1 MWLIFWRALRDGVAL
16 FAIFAHL
23 EALIVNCIITAIT
36 SGKNKIFVPL
46 EGHLGEVC
54 LGGLKKDLIR

>member
-1 MWLIFWRALRDGVAL
+1 MWLNFWRALRDGVAL

-46 EGHLGEVC
+46 EGYLGEVC
-54 LGGLKKDLIR
+54 